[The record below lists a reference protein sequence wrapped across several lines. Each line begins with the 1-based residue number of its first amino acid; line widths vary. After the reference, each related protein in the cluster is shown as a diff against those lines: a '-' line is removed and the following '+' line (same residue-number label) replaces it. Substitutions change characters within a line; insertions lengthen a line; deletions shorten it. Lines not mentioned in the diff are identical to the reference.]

1 MSMFTG
7 TDAPSSNIPTFTR
20 IPPDLLGVEGECLH
34 DKTDVCHNALLHNI
48 TNTVI
53 ARLCFGQTAQ
63 VLMSEMTS
71 LRISLLCP
79 LERPFLRP
87 SFTAEIS
94 WCKRGS
100 FQKKAH
106 IHRIIILIYEGVDV
120 ATDQ

>member
-1 MSMFTG
+1 MFTG

-79 LERPFLRP
+79 LERPAFLHSRDQLVQAGVL
-87 SFTAEIS
+87 S
-94 WCKRGS
+94 K
-100 FQKKAH
+100 
-106 IHRIIILIYEGVDV
+106 EGAYTQDYNNNY
-120 ATDQ
+120 TYI